1 MPEPN
6 FDLCSSSAFLC
17 ERGLDGQIRNVIF
30 DEFSKCSDIAR
41 EKLFTRYFNVEEIME
56 FIFAFLDK
64 ISKTSGIK
72 VVYIHLV
79 FKALGAIAGT
89 YIIWMILKRILVS
102 FEKKAPKNNFLKIK
116 IEIFS
121 VVRKALFYG
130 LILVTGSYL
139 IRLFDVLL
147 LEKIFHALV
156 IILLATPAKDCL
168 LIVLA
173 YFEKNI
179 VDKTETKV
187 DNIIFDLLNKFSG
200 ALIYAFAAILALD
213 VLGVNVMP
221 FIAGAGVAGIAI
233 GFAAKDTLS
242 NLIAGVLLI
251 IDRPF
256 EIGDRIE
263 VWSAPAGSATWGDV
277 IDIGLRATKI
287 KTTDNIIIIIP
298 NNEIMTRDI
307 VNYTSISTKIRVR
320 INVGVAYDADIE
332 KAKDLIKDV
341 AGQAAWI
348 SKEPPPKVVVRNFG
362 ESSVDLQLRVWIDN
376 ARKRMDTISYI
387 TDKIK
392 AAFDKNG
399 IEIPYPK
406 RDITIIE
413 RSIAGSEKPQQT
425 PADKTS

>member
-1 MPEPN
+1 ML
-6 FDLCSSSAFLC
+6 DCSIKS
-17 ERGLDGQIRNVIF
+17 VILIYHKIF
-30 DEFSKCSDIAR
+30 YIE
-41 EKLFTRYFNVEEIME
+41 VVME
-56 FIFAFLDK
+56 NLFAFLDK
-64 ISKTSGIK
+64 ISSTLGIRSVSLHLLFKTLFAIVIS
-72 VVYIHLV
+72 YIVWL
-79 FKALGAIAGT
+79 
-89 YIIWMILKRILVS
+89 ILLRILAV
-102 FEKKAPKNNFLKIK
+102 FEKKIQKTDNIQINTR
-116 IEIFS
+116 IFR
-121 VVRKALFYG
+121 VIRRALFYG
-130 LILVTGSYL
+130 VILATGTYL
-139 IRLFDVLL
+139 IRLFNIGL
-147 LEKIFHALV
+147 LEKIFHSLM
-156 IILLATPAKDCL
+156 IILLATPVKDGL
-168 LIVLA
+168 LIVLE
-173 YFEKNI
+173 YIQKNI
-179 VDKTETKV
+179 VDRTKTKV
-187 DNIIFDLLNKFSG
+187 DDVIFDLLNKFSG
-200 ALIYAFAAILALD
+200 AIIYATAVILALD
-213 VLGVNVMP
+213 VLGMNVMP

-287 KTTDNIIIIIP
+287 KTTDHIIIIIP
-298 NNEIMTRDI
+298 NNEIMKRDI

-341 AGQAAWI
+341 AGEAAWI

-362 ESSVDLQLRVWIDN
+362 DSSVDLQLRVWIDN

-387 TDKIK
+387 TDKVK

-413 RSIAGSEKPQQT
+413 RSSAEPEKPQQT
-425 PADKTS
+425 PVDKTS